1 MSVMQFKIVN
11 SIAEIGRE
19 RWQKVYSGDSP
30 FLRFEFLQA
39 QEKYG
44 CVGEHVG
51 WIPYHAVIEDQSS
64 SELLGIMP
72 LYIKTNSY
80 GELVFDW
87 AWANAYERTGREY
100 YPKLV
105 SAIPYTPVTG
115 ERMLINPSANRE
127 SVEKKL
133 IEGVLKDA
141 QAHNFSSIHC
151 LFPELELCHV
161 FANYKFEK
169 RLGCQFHWHNE
180 GYECFDEFLSK
191 LTSRKR
197 KNIRKERA
205 RVKAQGFQY
214 RVLQG
219 DEIEDELWPV
229 IYEFYKKTFDE
240 KGGYATFTLPFFKNI
255 SECMGEQLLVILAY
269 DDEKPVASAIFY
281 KDSHHLY
288 GRHWGCLDQFDSL
301 HFEVCYYM
309 GIEYAIKHGIKHFE
323 PGAQGEHKI
332 SRGFLP
338 ALTWSSHWIKDPQFS
353 LAIEQFIER
362 ERIYMKDYIQELQKH
377 SPFKVI
383 EITREK

>member
-1 MSVMQFKIVN
+1 MQFKIVN

-19 RWQKVYSGDSP
+19 RWQKIYSGDSP
-30 FLRFEFLQA
+30 FLRFEFLHA
-39 QEKYG
+39 QEKHG

-51 WIPYHAVIEDQSS
+51 WIPYHAVVEELSS
-64 SELLGIMP
+64 GELLGIMP

-115 ERMLINPSANRE
+115 ERMLINPSANKK

-133 IEGVLKDA
+133 IQGILHEA
-141 QAHNFSSIHC
+141 QSLNISSIHC
-151 LFPELELCHV
+151 LFPEHDLCHV
-161 FANYKFEK
+161 FNNHKFET
-169 RLGCQFHWHNE
+169 RMACQFHWHNE
-180 GYECFDEFLSK
+180 GYERFDEFLST

-197 KNIRKERA
+197 KNIKKERA
-205 RVKAQGFQY
+205 RVEAQGFHFE
-214 RVLQG
+214 VLQG
-219 DEIEDELWPV
+219 NEIEDKLWPI

-240 KGGYATFTLPFFKNI
+240 KGGYATFTLPFFKSI
-255 SECMGEQLLVILAY
+255 SKSMGEQLLVILAY
-269 DDEKPVASAIFY
+269 NGEQTVASAIFY
-281 KDSHHLY
+281 KDRHHLY

-338 ALTWSSHWIKDPQFS
+338 KLTWSSHWIKDPEFS
-353 LAIEQFIER
+353 LVISQFIER
-362 ERIYMKDYIQELQKH
+362 ERIYMKDYVQELQKH

-383 EITREK
+383 ENPHEKKL